1 MAAILPMAGRAAR
14 VVRRRKWLSLVLTV
28 PALVV
33 LASWWLTAPLDEDES
48 PDRAAPTTA
57 ETASALPPPPG
68 PSVRPAWPEG
78 RLEGR
83 EAKERLLVIV
93 EDASRRVD
101 ALEDYTATFKKQER
115 INGTLWPEQTM
126 AMKVRQ
132 RPFAIYLK
140 FLAPKA
146 GKEVI
151 YAEGHRHNHVLAHNG
166 DWTRRLVPRLE
177 VAPDS
182 PTALAESRH
191 PITEAGL
198 SNLAQKL
205 VAFRRLDLVDDDAVT
220 ILDRATGPDG
230 RAWPRSL
237 HFHEIQ
243 NAERPFK
250 KVEVLYHPE
259 TLFPLQISNY
269 DWPAPDAPG
278 EPPLAERYC
287 YEGLDLAPPL
297 TAHDFDP
304 ANPAYEF
311 LRY

>member
-14 VVRRRKWLSLVLTV
+14 VVRRRKWLSLALTA

-33 LASWWLTAPLDEDES
+33 LTSWWLTAPLDDE
-48 PDRAAPTTA
+48 PADRAASAATA
-57 ETASALPPPPG
+57 KAEAQPASA
-68 PSVRPAWPEG
+68 PSARPAWPEG

-83 EAKERLLVIV
+83 EAKERLLSVV
-93 EDASRRVD
+93 EDAARRID
-101 ALEDYTATFKKQER
+101 AAAGYTATFKKQER

-132 RPFAIYLK
+132 RPFAVYLK
-140 FLAPKA
+140 FLAPKP

-151 YAEGHRHNHVLAHNG
+151 YAEGHRHDKVLAHNG
-166 DWTRRLVPRLE
+166 DWTRRLVPRIE

-198 SNLAQKL
+198 SNLAHKL
-205 VAFRRLDLVDDDAVT
+205 VAFRKLDLIDEDAVT

-237 HFHEIQ
+237 HLHEERSP
-243 NAERPFK
+243 ERPFQRI
-250 KVEVLYHPE
+250 EVLYDPE
-259 TLFPLQISNY
+259 AHFPLRISNY
-269 DWPAPDAPG
+269 DWPAPGAGG
-278 EPPLAERYC
+278 EPPLAERYS
-287 YEGLDLAPPL
+287 YEGLVLDPPL
-297 TAHDFDP
+297 TALDFDP